1 VLAETDQGLKRLFFD
16 ASLRNRKAQVINA
29 EQLCLPADATG
40 RLHLLVRDF
49 QGAHYRTVVDLE

>member
-1 VLAETDQGLKRLFFD
+1 
-16 ASLRNRKAQVINA
+16 VINA

-49 QGAHYRTVVDLE
+49 QGAQYRTIVDLE